1 MPIEKVKQSA
11 ELIKQVELFLENG
24 LNDNESFNSA
34 LDGEDVIDIK
44 SLQDHGQSYKY
55 KASEVLYWV
64 DRTVYL
70 DELDNWNGSKL
81 KEIHAEAIQHIFES
95 NQESVFSDLV
105 GLIRRKKVA
114 PFIGAGISAAAGY
127 PSWESALRQL
137 GEQLTNINDED
148 VEQLITD
155 NQFLLLAQN
164 LHDASSIQLNNHV
177 RTTFRTKPAIEANR
191 SRIPDVIQLL
201 SRLCSG
207 AMVTTNFDTL
217 IEDWFKSKGA
227 PEFDGFL
234 FGLQQNSNFVQKL
247 LKGDRCLLKLHGDAS
262 QPDTYVFT
270 EEQYKQ
276 GYGDGDINFRLQLP
290 KALRQIYI
298 SHSLIFLGCSL
309 AHDKTM
315 ELFKHVQDEGQFVIP
330 EHFAFLA
337 QPLTESGAINLEDK
351 QATEDR
357 LLEIG
362 IRPIW
367 YPSDNNHQM
376 LTQLLELAVN
386 VAENRVALRGVEQ

>member
-24 LNDNESFNSA
+24 LNDNESFNTA
-34 LDGEDVIDIK
+34 LDGEDVIDIR
-44 SLQDHGQSYKY
+44 SLQDHEQTYHY

-70 DELDNWNGSKL
+70 DELDNWNGEQL
-81 KEIHAEAIQHIFES
+81 KEIHAEAIQYVSES
-95 NQESVFSDLV
+95 NQEAVFSDLV
-105 GLIRRKKVA
+105 SLVKRKKVA
-114 PFIGAGISAAAGY
+114 PFLGAGISAAAGY
-127 PSWESALRQL
+127 PSWDRALRQL
-137 GEQLTNINDED
+137 GERLTNVDNDN
-148 VEQLITD
+148 VEQLLSN
-155 NQFLLLAQN
+155 NQFLELAQQ
-164 LHDASSIQLNNHV
+164 LHDASPIQLDNHV
-177 RTTFRTKPAIEANR
+177 RTTFRVKPEIEANR
-191 SRIPDVIQLL
+191 SRIPPVIQLL

-217 IEDWFKSKGA
+217 IEDWFKSKDA

-262 QPDTYVFT
+262 QPETYVFT

-276 GYGDGDINFRLQLP
+276 GYGEGEINFCLQLP
-290 KALRQIYI
+290 KALRQVYI
-298 SHSLIFLGCSL
+298 SHSLLFLGCSL
-309 AHDKTM
+309 VKDKTM
-315 ELFKHVQDEGQFVIP
+315 ELFKHVKEEGQFVIP
-330 EHFAFLA
+330 EHFAFLS
-337 QPLTESGAINLEDK
+337 QPLMDDGTVSIEQRQI
-351 QATEDR
+351 TEDR

-367 YPSDNNHQM
+367 YPSNDNHKM
-376 LTQLLELAVN
+376 LSQLLELAVN
-386 VAENRVALRGVEQ
+386 VAENRVALRG

>member
-24 LNDNESFNSA
+24 LKDNESFNAA
-34 LDGEDVIDIK
+34 LDGEDVIDIR
-44 SLQDHGQSYKY
+44 SLQDHEHTYQYT
-55 KASEVLYWV
+55 ASEVLYWV

-70 DELDNWNGSKL
+70 DELDNWNGEQL
-81 KEIHAEAIQHIFES
+81 KEVHAEAIQYIAES
-95 NQESVFSDLV
+95 NQEAVFSDLIS
-105 GLIRRKKVA
+105 LIRRKKVA

-127 PSWESALRQL
+127 LSWDNTLRQL
-137 GEQLTNINDED
+137 GERLTNVDNDD
-148 VEQLITD
+148 VEKLISG
-155 NQFLLLAQN
+155 NKFLRLAQN
-164 LHDASSIQLNNHV
+164 LHNASSVQLNNHV
-177 RTTFRTKPAIEANR
+177 RTTFRVKSEIEENR
-191 SRIPDVIQLL
+191 NRIPEVIQLL

-247 LKGDRCLLKLHGDAS
+247 LKGDRCLLKLYGDAS

-276 GYGDGDINFRLQLP
+276 GYGEDEIDFRLQLP

-315 ELFKHVQDEGQFVIP
+315 ELFKHVKEEGQFVIP

-337 QPLTESGAINLEDK
+337 QPVKDSGEVNLEEK
-351 QATEDR
+351 QETEDR
-357 LLEIG
+357 LLDIG

-367 YPSDNNHQM
+367 YLSKDSHAM
-376 LTQLLELAVN
+376 LTQLLELAAN
-386 VAENRVALRGVEQ
+386 VAENRVALRGVE

>member
-24 LNDNESFNSA
+24 LKDNDSFNAA
-34 LDGEDVIDIK
+34 LDGEDVIDIR
-44 SLQDHGQSYKY
+44 SLQDHENTYHY
-55 KASEVLYWV
+55 TASEVLYWV

-70 DELDNWNGSKL
+70 DELDNWNGEQL
-81 KEIHAEAIQHIFES
+81 KEIHAEAIQHIAES
-95 NQESVFSDLV
+95 NQEAVFSDLIS
-105 GLIRRKKVA
+105 LIRRKKVA

-127 PSWESALRQL
+127 LSWEKTLRQL
-137 GEQLTNINDED
+137 GERLTSVDNND
-148 VEQLITD
+148 VEQLIGE
-155 NQFLLLAQN
+155 NKFLRLAQN
-164 LHDASSIQLNNHV
+164 LHNASSVQLNNHV
-177 RTTFRTKPAIEANR
+177 RTTFRVKSEIEENR
-191 SRIPDVIQLL
+191 NRIPKVIQLL

-262 QPDTYVFT
+262 QPETYVFT

-276 GYGDGDINFRLQLP
+276 GYGDGEIDFRRQLP
-290 KALRQIYI
+290 KALRQVYI
-298 SHSLIFLGCSL
+298 SHSLLFLGCSL
-309 AHDKTM
+309 SQDKTM
-315 ELFKHVQDEGQFVIP
+315 ELFKHVKEEGQFVIP

-337 QPLTESGAINLEDK
+337 SPVKDDGEVDLEEL
-351 QATEDR
+351 QVIEDR

-362 IRPIW
+362 IRPVW
-367 YPSDNNHQM
+367 YSKNNGHEM

-386 VAENRVALRGVEQ
+386 VAENRVSLKGGS

>member
-24 LNDNESFNSA
+24 LNDNESFNTA
-34 LDGEDVIDIK
+34 LDGEDVIAIR
-44 SLQDHGQSYKY
+44 SLQDHEQTYHY

-70 DELDNWNGSKL
+70 DELDNWNGEQL
-81 KEIHAEAIQHIFES
+81 KEIHAEAIQHVSES
-95 NQESVFSDLV
+95 NQEAVFSDLV
-105 GLIRRKKVA
+105 GLIKRKKVA
-114 PFIGAGISAAAGY
+114 PFVGAGISAAAGY

-137 GEQLTNINDED
+137 GEQLTNIDNDD
-148 VEQLITD
+148 VEQLISE
-155 NQFLLLAQN
+155 NKFLRLAQE

-177 RTTFRTKPAIEANR
+177 HTTFRVKPAIEANR
-191 SRIPDVIQLL
+191 SRIPEVIQLL

-234 FGLQQNSNFVQKL
+234 FGLQQDSNFIQKL

-262 QPDTYVFT
+262 QSSTYVFT
-270 EEQYKQ
+270 EEQYRQ
-276 GYGDGDINFRLQLP
+276 GYGENEIDFRLQLP

-298 SHSLIFLGCSL
+298 SHSLLFLGCSL
-309 AHDKTM
+309 VHDKTM
-315 ELFKHVQDEGQFVIP
+315 QLFKHVKEEGQFVIP
-330 EHFAFLA
+330 EHFALLA
-337 QPLTESGAINLEDK
+337 QSLKADGEIDFEHK
-351 QATEDR
+351 QVTEDR

-367 YPSDNNHQM
+367 YSSNDNHKM

-386 VAENRVALRGVEQ
+386 VAENRVALRGVE